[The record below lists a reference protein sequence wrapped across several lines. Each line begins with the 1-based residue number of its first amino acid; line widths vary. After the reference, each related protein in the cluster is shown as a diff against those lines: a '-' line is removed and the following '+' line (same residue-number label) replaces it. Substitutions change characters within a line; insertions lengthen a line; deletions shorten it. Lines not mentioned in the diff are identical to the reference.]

1 MRLTAPLRANEGDG
15 TWQLLDR
22 LARQPSDRDHL
33 RFWRLMYWRHLRD
46 LLRSRVVFRQG
57 RKAVGLTP
65 TAARNGPCK
74 PRRSSMLHDH
84 HVGKPSVVL
93 KNTKKAGSTNE
104 GTARLESGAL
114 SKQVQDEL
122 VQRNLTLEPERHRT
136 KSTQQS
142 LQVANELVQRN
153 LALEPQRNRPEKA
166 EPRQP
171 ERKSQSSPAGISQE
185 ARELARATIYVNEE
199 AFNYAACRCR
209 FCSFCSSRSPLER
222 CRA

>member
-114 SKQVQDEL
+114 SKQV
-122 VQRNLTLEPERHRT
+122 
-136 KSTQQS
+136 
-142 LQVANELVQRN
+142 ANELVQRN
-153 LALEPQRNRPEKA
+153 LALEPERNRPEKA